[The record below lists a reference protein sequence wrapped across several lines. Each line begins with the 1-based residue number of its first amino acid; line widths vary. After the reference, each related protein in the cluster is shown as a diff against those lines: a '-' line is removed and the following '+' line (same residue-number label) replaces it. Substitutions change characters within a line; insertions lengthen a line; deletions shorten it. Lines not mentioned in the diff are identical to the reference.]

1 MTEWQHHTVHTN
13 GVRLHYVEAGSGPL
27 VLLLHGFPEFW
38 YGWRQQIPALA
49 AAGFRVVA
57 PDMRGYNQS
66 SKPSGIAN
74 YRMERLV
81 EDVVGLTHH
90 LGEERA
96 HVVGHDWGGMVAWY
110 TAMLH
115 PEIVSRLAILNA
127 PHPVAYSREL
137 FRTTQAFRSLYV
149 LFFQLPWLP
158 ERVIRAR
165 NYALLRRALP
175 FPREELDR
183 YVEAVRQPGALPAM
197 LHYYRALLRYP
208 RPRVRRILAP
218 TLLIWGERDPALVPQ
233 LAAGLERGVPN
244 LRVERIPEATHWVQH
259 EVPDRVNELLAGF
272 LA

>member
-13 GVRLHYVEAGSGPL
+13 GVRLHYVEAGTGPL

-38 YGWRQQIPALA
+38 YGWRHQIPALA
-49 AAGFRVVA
+49 ATGFRVVA

-90 LGEERA
+90 LGEER
-96 HVVGHDWGGMVAWY
+96 
-110 TAMLH
+110 
-115 PEIVSRLAILNA
+115 
-127 PHPVAYSREL
+127 
-137 FRTTQAFRSLYV
+137 
-149 LFFQLPWLP
+149 
-158 ERVIRAR
+158 
-165 NYALLRRALP
+165 
-175 FPREELDR
+175 
-183 YVEAVRQPGALPAM
+183 
-197 LHYYRALLRYP
+197 
-208 RPRVRRILAP
+208 
-218 TLLIWGERDPALVPQ
+218 
-233 LAAGLERGVPN
+233 GVPN